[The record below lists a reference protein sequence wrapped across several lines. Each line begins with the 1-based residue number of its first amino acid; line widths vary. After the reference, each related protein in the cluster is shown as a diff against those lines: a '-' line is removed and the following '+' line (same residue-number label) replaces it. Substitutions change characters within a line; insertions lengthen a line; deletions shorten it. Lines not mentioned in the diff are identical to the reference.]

1 MKYKRK
7 RSEHIK
13 GSEERYVLGQKTTC
27 EMSMVIPFIK
37 LQKRHIFPKQL
48 NGEKI

>member
-13 GSEERYVLGQKTTC
+13 GSEERYGLGQKTTY
-27 EMSMVIPFIK
+27 EMFWVIPFIK
-37 LQKRHIFPKQL
+37 LQ
-48 NGEKI
+48 NGT